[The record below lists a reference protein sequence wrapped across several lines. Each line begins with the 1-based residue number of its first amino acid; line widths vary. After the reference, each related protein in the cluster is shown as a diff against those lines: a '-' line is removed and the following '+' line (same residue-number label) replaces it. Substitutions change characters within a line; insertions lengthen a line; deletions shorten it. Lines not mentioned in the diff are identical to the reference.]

1 MQGEEFKKGK
11 LGKVDERLSK
21 EQAKAHPVWKVLA
34 RDQALLNDYV
44 DYIFGEYQARF
55 AKDTPL
61 EDVRAM
67 GVYPSSAQGNTPDL
81 RAWYVDGL
89 EYRSGAAGVR
99 SVDRDIGRL
108 LGISPEALSAPG
120 QSASNIKSYTMADLQ
135 AVDKAIKGLEGTLHQ
150 DVLKPFVDL
159 RKKL

>member
-44 DYIFGEYQARF
+44 DYIFGEHQARF

-67 GVYPSSAQGNTPDL
+67 EVYPSSAQGNTPDL
-81 RAWYVDGL
+81 RAWFVSRL
-89 EYRSGAAGVR
+89 EYRSGAGVKN
-99 SVDRDIGRL
+99 VDCDNGRL
-108 LGISPEALSAPG
+108 LGIAPEALSAPG